1 MGERITVVGGSDSAI
16 SVTLDGSQAIRL
28 AQQFSED
35 IKNYYQNNKLLAN
48 PEDSETPTDKIGY
61 GVITA
66 GGAYNL
72 GNGYDYIVVGGY
84 NYTQDPLNAMFAIDP
99 ENANYLTDA
108 VTINSARMN
117 ANQNVSVVAGN
128 YSGFTYE
135 AGQESGKLAAGH
147 ASNNVNFKGNT
158 VNGGNWDIRT
168 GSGDDTIITG
178 SGSNT
183 VYASTGK
190 NLIDITSGIRNQ
202 VNSEGQDTIIASQSS
217 TAQNRVTLSG
227 GNKDYHA
234 TVNINKGA
242 SVSDTSFYNV
252 VTVGGGSTIEGGT
265 YGNYTFDGSNDS
277 NMNHMAGG
285 LSSTIQATGDLQI
298 VQGDSNTINASQS
311 LTFLNGKGNTLANT
325 QGQALGFGANELN
338 YTLNATGNDAGLF
351 VADAG
356 NETLNASGSTVGLSI
371 YANTIVG
378 GGGTNF
384 VATGGSGNDVM
395 VGGTGN
401 STFTGGAGDN
411 FFMFD
416 KNNSEDGKTLIKDFS
431 HTGSNNKIALYN
443 FGLDSDSLAE
453 LLRNSQNND
462 KGDAVLNLNGH
473 TITVEGVSVSDLTV
487 NQFDVGNPSI
497 KSS

>member
-1 MGERITVVGGSDSAI
+1 
-16 SVTLDGSQAIRL
+16 
-28 AQQFSED
+28 
-35 IKNYYQNNKLLAN
+35 
-48 PEDSETPTDKIGY
+48 
-61 GVITA
+61 
-66 GGAYNL
+66 
-72 GNGYDYIVVGGY
+72 
-84 NYTQDPLNAMFAIDP
+84 
-99 ENANYLTDA
+99 
-108 VTINSARMN
+108 MN

-128 YSGFTYE
+128 SGGFTYV
-135 AGQESGKLAAGH
+135 AGQESGKIAAGN
-147 ASNNVNFKGNT
+147 AESNVNFRGNT

-168 GSGDDTIITG
+168 GTGNDTIVTG
-178 SGSNT
+178 SGNNT
-183 VYASTGK
+183 VYASTGV
-190 NLIDITSGIRNQ
+190 NSIDITYGTRNQ
-202 VNSEGQDTIIASQSS
+202 VRSEGEDSIFASKSS

-234 TVNINKGA
+234 TVEINKGA

-265 YGNYTFDGSNDS
+265 YGNYTFDGSYDS
-277 NMNHMAGG
+277 SLNHMAGG
-285 LSSTIQATGDLQI
+285 LSSTVQATGDLQV

>member
-1 MGERITVVGGSDSAI
+1 MGERITVIGGSDSVIA
-16 SVTLDGSQAIRL
+16 VTLDGSQALKL
-28 AQQFSED
+28 AHQFSED
-35 IKNYYQNNKLLAN
+35 IKNYYQYNKLLAN
-48 PEDSETPTDKIGY
+48 PKDSETPTDKIGY

-84 NYTQDPLNAMFAIDP
+84 NYASDPV
-99 ENANYLTDA
+99 NYKETVTTDNSLPDA

-117 ANQNVSVVAGN
+117 ASQYVRIVAGN
-128 YSGFTYE
+128 LNGFTYQ
-135 AGQESGKLAAGH
+135 AGQESGVLAAGN
-147 ASNNVNFKGNT
+147 AESNVYFQGNT

-168 GSGDDTIITG
+168 GAGNDTIITG

-183 VYASTGK
+183 VNASTGK

-202 VNSEGQDTIIASQSS
+202 VNSEGQDSIIASQSS
-217 TAQNRVTLSG
+217 TAQNRVTLRG
-227 GNKDYHA
+227 GNENYHA

-242 SVSDTSFYNV
+242 SVSDVSYYNV

-265 YGNYTFDGSNDS
+265 YGNYTFDGSYDS
-277 NMNHMAGG
+277 NLNYMTGG
-285 LSSTIQATGDLQI
+285 LSNAVQATGDLRV

-311 LTFLNGKGNTLANT
+311 LTFLNGKGNTLANA
-325 QGQALGFGANELN
+325 QGLALGFGANELN

-371 YANTIVG
+371 YANTVD

-384 VATGGSGNDVM
+384 VATGGSGDDVM

-416 KNNSEDGKTLIKDFS
+416 KNSSENGTTVIKDFA
-431 HTGSNNKIALYN
+431 HTGSNNKIALFN
-443 FGLDSDSLAE
+443 FGLDADSLAE
-453 LLRNSQNND
+453 LLRNSQNDD

-473 TITVEGVSVSDLTV
+473 TITVEGVSISNLTV
-487 NQFDVGNPSI
+487 NQFDVGNPAV